1 MMTERDRAPI
11 FVHLIPTLISPGAL
25 RGGVVV
31 VVDVLRATTVMVRA
45 LASGCVAVIPCGEIE
60 EAVNIRDSLPPGTA
74 LLAGEREGLP
84 IAGFDLGNSPGA
96 FTPAICT
103 DKTLVMTT
111 TNGTRAILASV
122 EADRVLVAAF
132 TNLMETAAALHD
144 VEQPIHIVC
153 SGTDG
158 RISFEDSV
166 LAGALACDL
175 HVSRK
180 SATLT
185 RPYGNDEA
193 EIVSRLWA
201 TVPLAEPGDESELE
215 GVLSQGRGGRRVREI
230 GLAEDIR
237 ECARLDR
244 FPLIAELRRDPLRVV
259 RVR

>member
-11 FVHLIPTLISPGAL
+11 FVHLMPTLISPGAL
-25 RGGVVV
+25 RGSVVV

-45 LASGCVAVIPCGEIE
+45 LASGCAAVIPCAEVD
-60 EAVNIRDSLPPGTA
+60 EAVNIRDSLPHGTA

-84 IAGFDLGNSPGA
+84 IAGFDLGNSPGD

-103 DKTLVMTT
+103 GKTLVMTT
-111 TNGTRAILASV
+111 TNGTRAILASL
-122 EADRVLVAAF
+122 EADRVLVGAF
-132 TNLMETAAALHD
+132 TNLMETAAALDD

-158 RISFEDSV
+158 RVSFEDSV

-175 HVSRK
+175 HVSRRLGTP
-180 SATLT
+180 A

-201 TVPLAEPGDESELE
+201 MVPVAEPGDDSELE
-215 GVLSQGRGGRRVREI
+215 GFLSQGRGGRRVREI

-244 FPLIAELRRDPLRVV
+244 FPLVAELRHEPLRVV